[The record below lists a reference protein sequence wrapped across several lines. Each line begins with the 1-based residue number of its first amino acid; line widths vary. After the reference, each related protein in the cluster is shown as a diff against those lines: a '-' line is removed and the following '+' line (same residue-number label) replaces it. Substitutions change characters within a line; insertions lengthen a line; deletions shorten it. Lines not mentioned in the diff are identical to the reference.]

1 MYLQIM
7 KYGEE
12 PEELVQLD
20 TALMSTE
27 RVLDEVNESVRQ
39 AENLERLRVISEDL
53 WIGGE
58 GSVGGKINR
67 ETVFS
72 HSDTL

>member
-1 MYLQIM
+1 MQLQIM

-20 TALMSTE
+20 AALMSTE
-27 RVLDEVNESVRQ
+27 RVLEEVNESVRL
-39 AENLERLRVISEDL
+39 AENYERLRVISEDL

-58 GSVGGKINR
+58 G
-67 ETVFS
+67 
-72 HSDTL
+72 

>member
-1 MYLQIM
+1 M

-58 GSVGGKINR
+58 G
-67 ETVFS
+67 
-72 HSDTL
+72 

>member
-1 MYLQIM
+1 M

-20 TALMSTE
+20 TALMSIE
-27 RVLDEVNESVRQ
+27 RVLGEVNESVRQ
-39 AENLERLRVISEDL
+39 AENFERLKVISQDL

-58 GSVGGKINR
+58 G
-67 ETVFS
+67 
-72 HSDTL
+72 

>member
-1 MYLQIM
+1 MYTQIM

-58 GSVGGKINR
+58 G
-67 ETVFS
+67 
-72 HSDTL
+72 

>member
-1 MYLQIM
+1 MLTATAQIM

-20 TALMSTE
+20 AALMSTE
-27 RVLDEVNESVRQ
+27 RVLGEVNESVRQ
-39 AENLERLRVISEDL
+39 AENFERLRVLSEDL

-58 GSVGGKINR
+58 G
-67 ETVFS
+67 
-72 HSDTL
+72 

>member
-1 MYLQIM
+1 M

-20 TALMSTE
+20 AALMSTE
-27 RVLDEVNESVRQ
+27 RVLGEVNESVRQ
-39 AENLERLRVISEDL
+39 AENFERLRVLSEDL

-58 GSVGGKINR
+58 G
-67 ETVFS
+67 
-72 HSDTL
+72 

>member
-1 MYLQIM
+1 MLTAATQIM

-20 TALMSTE
+20 AALMSTE
-27 RVLDEVNESVRQ
+27 RVLGEVNESVRQ
-39 AENLERLRVISEDL
+39 AENFERLRVLSEDL

-58 GSVGGKINR
+58 G
-67 ETVFS
+67 
-72 HSDTL
+72 